1 MDHELG
7 LATSRRTLDRLD
19 ENAEQALGVEV
30 GEPAVTVGPEAAAQ
44 SEQLDAVRGFNT
56 RFSVSMSGSR
66 CSCLRLSGFLDA
78 VAIARA
84 WPPH

>member
-19 ENAEQALGVEV
+19 ENAEPALGVEV

-56 RFSVSMSGSR
+56 ETPQAGEPVVFAAGERPVWSPR
-66 CSCLRLSGFLDA
+66 LR
-78 VAIARA
+78 
-84 WPPH
+84 